1 MNTHDPI
8 TQASPSAANP
18 SAPLGNLLL
27 VEARSQSGQTRM
39 QDKLLS
45 QGLGISTA
53 LQETSSLA
61 ETVLKTQPSVLVL
74 AIDFLDAQTLAQLSS
89 VHSQKPMPIVVFA
102 DQHSPDVVKT
112 VVSAG
117 VSAYIVDDVQA
128 HRLPVIL
135 DLAVERFKQ
144 MNLLSNE
151 LQQTKEKLSERKI
164 IEKAKGIIM
173 QQKHLSEEEAY
184 SQMRKTAMN
193 QGQSM
198 VVLARRIISVFEMLD

>member
-89 VHSQKPMPIVVFA
+89 VHSQNPMPIVVFA

>member
-8 TQASPSAANP
+8 THSSPTAANP

-27 VEARSQSGQTRM
+27 VEARSQSSQMSM

-45 QGLGISTA
+45 QGLGISTS

-61 ETVLKTQPSVLVL
+61 EIVLKTQPSVLVL
-74 AIDFLDAQTLAQLSS
+74 ALDYLDAQTLAQLAS
-89 VHSQKPMPIVVFA
+89 VHSKNPVPIVVFA

-128 HRLPVIL
+128 HRLPIIL

-151 LQQTKEKLSERKI
+151 LQQTREKLSERKI